1 MSKRRPYAVDTKVPV
16 TNSRAEIERELTKY
30 GATSFG
36 FALQPDKSCVFFEYD
51 GRRIRFDLPMKA
63 GTSDKEQRSRWRAL
77 NLSIKAK
84 LVSVDTGIETFEQ
97 AFLAHV
103 VLADGQ
109 SLYNAVKDG
118 IEQQYVTGRVG
129 PLLIEGPRA

>member
-1 MSKRRPYAVDTKVPV
+1 MTKRTKYAVDTKVPV
-16 TNSRAEIERELTKY
+16 INSRSEIEKELTKY

-36 FALQPDKSCVFFEYD
+36 FALLPDKSSIFFEFS
-51 GRRIRFDLPMKA
+51 GRRIRFDLP
-63 GTSDKEQRSRWRAL
+63 TRSTEKEQRSSWRAL
-77 NLSIKAK
+77 FLSIKAR
-84 LVSVDTGIETFEQ
+84 LVSVDVGIETFEE

-109 SLYNAVKDG
+109 SLYGAVKEG

-129 PLLIEGPRA
+129 PLLLEGPRK